1 MDTQSFIFDATPQNF
16 QTDVIERSRQV
27 PVLILFWAQQDAGS
41 AAARV
46 TLEKLV
52 GQFQG
57 KAALALVDIA
67 QDQSLAQHLR
77 VQALPSLR
85 VIQDGQMV
93 EQLEGPQ
100 PESAYASL
108 LELLT
113 MSSSEVLKSQLGE
126 LLSTGDF
133 ATALGLLQQAIK
145 EEPHTMAFR
154 VELADVFVRQDAL
167 DEARKVLEGIPEETA
182 ERDRPQ
188 TRLAIAEEAAELGAR
203 QSIADAY
210 AADPENLELC
220 FQLAVL
226 DAARGEFESAL
237 EHAMSILQKDRE
249 FRDDIGRTTMIR
261 IFAILGKGS
270 ELTTRYRRRMFNYMH

>member
-1 MDTQSFIFDATPQNF
+1 MDNQSFIFDATPQNF

-41 AAARV
+41 AQARV

-113 MSSSEVLKSQLGE
+113 MSSSEGS
-126 LLSTGDF
+126 LL
-133 ATALGLLQQAIK
+133 
-145 EEPHTMAFR
+145 
-154 VELADVFVRQDAL
+154 
-167 DEARKVLEGIPEETA
+167 
-182 ERDRPQ
+182 
-188 TRLAIAEEAAELGAR
+188 
-203 QSIADAY
+203 
-210 AADPENLELC
+210 
-220 FQLAVL
+220 
-226 DAARGEFESAL
+226 
-237 EHAMSILQKDRE
+237 
-249 FRDDIGRTTMIR
+249 
-261 IFAILGKGS
+261 
-270 ELTTRYRRRMFNYMH
+270 FN